1 MSKSLKSNKKEALS
15 FFFCEQDFTSM
26 YGDQACPKIAP
37 GGDFECAF
45 EFRTGCLYEV
55 CHTRKPG
62 RLESGRDEDVQCIL
76 VRKNPLLVKL
86 SLWTERSVI

>member
-26 YGDQACPKIAP
+26 YGDQACPKFAP

-55 CHTRKPG
+55 C
-62 RLESGRDEDVQCIL
+62 L
-76 VRKNPLLVKL
+76 V
-86 SLWTERSVI
+86 SLDGWSRAGMKMFNVF